1 MVAIVQSQHYYM
13 KKAEEKKEL
22 SELLS
27 VDEFGRLIGADH
39 ILRQPHHRPRKP
51 FAGNW
56 LVLSF
61 FLLVT
66 ASVSGISLL
75 LSLHDSEYVTSEWVS
90 FGLLCLTL
98 ILPLLFFFA
107 VMRSLLR

>member
-1 MVAIVQSQHYYM
+1 MVVTIQSQHYYM
-13 KKAEEKKEL
+13 KKTEETKEL

-27 VDEFGRLIGADH
+27 VDEFGRLIGADNV
-39 ILRQPHHRPRKP
+39 LRQPQRKRKP
-51 FAGNW
+51 VVGNW

-61 FLLVT
+61 FLLIT
-66 ASVSGISLL
+66 AAVSGISLL
-75 LSLHDSEYVTSEWVS
+75 LSFHETAYMASEWVS

-107 VMRSLLR
+107 VLRSLLR